1 MEVVTEL
8 KGHNHWV
15 RALVVSESRLY
26 SGSYNM
32 IKVPSICNLLFATF
46 FPNKTQRL
54 KPPFKIDLGL
64 GHL

>member
-32 IKVPSICNLLFATF
+32 IKVPSICNLFSE
-46 FPNKTQRL
+46 
-54 KPPFKIDLGL
+54 
-64 GHL
+64 